1 MAGSV
6 NKVTAFLRLADTK
19 GLDPNA
25 CWNWLGAGKGN
36 GYGHTS
42 RGPAHRRAYEL
53 MVGDIPIGMDVCHQC
68 DNRACVNPD
77 HLFIGTRAEN
87 MADMKAKGRGAG
99 GCRKHLKE
107 SHVQEIRRRLAA
119 GVGQAEIARAMNV
132 NRETVRKINQGKAY
146 VR

>member
-1 MAGSV
+1 MAYAV
-6 NKVTAFLRLADTK
+6 EFLRKAATN
-19 GLDPNA
+19 GLNPDQ

-42 RGPAHRRAYEL
+42 RGPAHRVSYEL
-53 MVGDIPIGMDVCHQC
+53 FVGPIPEDLDVCHKC

-77 HLFIGTRAEN
+77 HLFLGTRAEN

-99 GCRKHLKE
+99 GCRKHLRE
-107 SHVQEIRRRLAA
+107 DHIQEIRRRLAA
-119 GVGQAEIARAMNV
+119 GVPQAEIARTMNV
-132 NRETVRKINQGKAY
+132 NRGTVSAIKQGKSY